1 MPNAEILRRRLSAL
15 KQKPAWNLS
24 VAVIALIISLGAC
37 GGGGSSSSGGT
48 GGGTGG
54 GGTGGGGT
62 GGGGT
67 PAPSIT
73 IVSPS
78 KLMLGIPL
86 GQVTLYGQNFE
97 QGSTVLID
105 GVAATSAT
113 IPSTQEIDIQI
124 SLDLDGT
131 AGVHQIQV
139 KDLEGT
145 SNTGIFTVYSPTI
158 GPQPFNAIQGF
169 DPAWAQ
175 SNLSAIAD
183 VNGDG
188 LADVVMAGPN
198 GTTSLTVMLGQSNG
212 QLGLPNNEPNLV
224 AGPMVAGDV
233 NGDGFVDL
241 VCMNGSSANPMVSVL
256 LNDGK
261 GNFTQGTTTGF
272 VGVFP
277 VSLTLIDVDGDGK
290 LDFLF
295 GVTDTQ
301 SIYYMHNQGNGV
313 FAAPVKIA
321 TSSGA
326 LSNFAAG
333 DFTGDSKPDVAYA
346 ITDNKTGNSQLH
358 LLVNQGGGS
367 FTDQTVPSVTAPI
380 GSLIAGDFNHDGH
393 LDLAIQPEDSFTSI
407 ENAILAVYLGNGDGT
422 FNVGPVTVIETN
434 AFESYTLVAGDF
446 DGDGNLDLAGVNQET
461 EPGRTVILWG
471 DNTGNFTPQFIT
483 GPMGFGVVEA
493 GDINGDAITDLIV
506 PDRFGI
512 ISVIPGNKSR
522 SFPSVLPLFPN
533 SGGAA
538 SAADINKDG
547 KKDIFI
553 QSNTTYLNQGN
564 DTFSLSGS
572 PNAQGLFV
580 VDMDGDGFPD
590 LIGTDGQNLLI
601 WKGTGDPNFSG
612 TPVTAGPGNPAFQ
625 IQIVDMDGDGLPDIV
640 EFDGGSTDILF
651 NQGNLSFFQMPI
663 MSAFD
668 SPFAIADVNGD
679 GRPDFITGNFTLL
692 NQGNRN
698 FTVVNSN
705 NLTVTAGAYIAVG
718 DFNGDG
724 KADVVYGGNEMGL
737 VVEYGRGDGTF
748 YQQSQLNVGPSS
760 DFTQS
765 LAVADVDGDGKA
777 DIVACLFL
785 SQQCAVFTNDG
796 TGGFKRS
803 YFASGATSI
812 DLLLT
817 DLNGDGKPDLVISNY
832 LVDFAPPNVNV
843 VFHK

>member
-1 MPNAEILRRRLSAL
+1 M
-15 KQKPAWNLS
+15 
-24 VAVIALIISLGAC
+24 V
-37 GGGGSSSSGGT
+37 
-48 GGGTGG
+48 
-54 GGTGGGGT
+54 
-62 GGGGT
+62 
-67 PAPSIT
+67 
-73 IVSPS
+73 
-78 KLMLGIPL
+78 GIPL
-86 GQVTLYGQNFE
+86 GGVTLFGQNFE
-97 QGSTVLID
+97 QGDQVLID
-105 GVAATSAT
+105 GVAATFVSVPSA
-113 IPSTQEIDIQI
+113 QEIDIQI
-124 SLDLDGT
+124 SLDLDAT

-139 KDLEGT
+139 TDGEAT
-145 SNTGIFTVYSPTI
+145 SNTGTFTVYSPAI

-169 DPAWAQ
+169 DPAYGP
-175 SNLSAIAD
+175 SNLSTVAD

-198 GTTSLTVMLGQSNG
+198 GTSSLTVMLGQSDG
-212 QLGLPNNEPNLV
+212 QLGVPKNEPNLV
-224 AGPMVAGDV
+224 AGQMVAGDV

-261 GNFTQGTTTGF
+261 GNFTQGSMTSF
-272 VGVFP
+272 SGVFP
-277 VSLTLIDVDGDGK
+277 VSLTLLDVDGDGK
-290 LDFLF
+290 LDFVF

-301 SIYYMHNQGNGV
+301 SIYYLHNQGNGV
-313 FAAPVKIA
+313 FAAPVTIA
-321 TSSGA
+321 SSSGA

-333 DFTGDSKPDVAYA
+333 DFTGDGKPDVAYA
-346 ITDNKTGNSQLH
+346 VTDNSTGNSHLH
-358 LLVNQGGGS
+358 LLVNQGGGN
-367 FTDQTVPSVTAPI
+367 FKDQAVPSVNAPI

-393 LDLAIQPEDSFTSI
+393 LDLAIQPEDSFISI
-407 ENAILAVYLGNGDGT
+407 PYADLAVYLGNGDGS

-434 AFESYTLVAGDF
+434 AFESYTLVVGDF

-471 DNTGNFTPQFIT
+471 DNTGNFTPQFVT

-493 GDINGDAITDLIV
+493 GDINGDGIPDVIV

-512 ISVIPGNKSR
+512 ISVIPGTKSR

-547 KKDIFI
+547 KKDVFV

-564 DTFSLSGS
+564 DTFSLAGS

-580 VDMDGDGFPD
+580 ADMDGDGFPD

-601 WKGTGDPNFSG
+601 WKGTGDPNFGG
-612 TPVTAGPGNPAFQ
+612 TPVIAGPGNPAFQ
-625 IQIVDMDGDGLPDIV
+625 TQIVDMDGDGLPDIV
-640 EFDGGSTDILF
+640 ESNVIIF
-651 NQGNLSFFQMPI
+651 NQGNLTFFQMPI
-663 MSAFD
+663 MSAFN
-668 SPFAIADVNGD
+668 SPFAIADVDGD
-679 GRPDFITGNFTLL
+679 GKPDIITGNFTLL
-692 NQGNRN
+692 NKGSRN

-748 YQQSQLNVGPSS
+748 YQQSQLNVGPPS

-777 DIVACLFL
+777 DIVACLFF

-803 YFASGATSI
+803 YFASGSTSI